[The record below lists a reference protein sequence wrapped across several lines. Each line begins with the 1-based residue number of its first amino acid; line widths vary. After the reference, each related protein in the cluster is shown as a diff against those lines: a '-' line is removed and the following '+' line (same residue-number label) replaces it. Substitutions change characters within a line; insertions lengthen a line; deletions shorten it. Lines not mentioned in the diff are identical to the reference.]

1 MITLRQV
8 RTVEVMVVTAALV
21 CGIAAAAARAQSP
34 GGSSRAM
41 DAPLRGAVATI
52 DARDFLHQIEVLSSD
67 DFEGRS
73 PGTHGEAMTVGYLEG
88 QFKSLGLL
96 PGNPAGAYTQ
106 LVPMTAFTSHPQ
118 ASINVGARRIELH
131 FPEDFVAF
139 SPVRQS
145 RVNISASDLVFVG
158 YGVIAPEYGWDDYK
172 GMDVH
177 GKTLV
182 MLINDPPVPDPND
195 PSKLDEKMFGGKAMT
210 YYGRWTYKYEI
221 ASSLGA
227 AAAIIVHE
235 TGPAAYPYSVVV
247 NSWGHE
253 NFTLKGEAA
262 SGSYPTV
269 AAWITAER
277 AEQLFAACGLDFQ
290 TMKKAAVSRRFRPVP
305 LPAHIDFD
313 VANGWRDIESHNV
326 VGRVE
331 GSDPQLK
338 RQYVIY
344 SAHWDHF
351 GWDPKLPGD
360 KHDQIF
366 HGARDNGSGV
376 AALLELARAY
386 RALPRPPKR
395 SILFIATTGEE
406 RGLLGARYYAHH
418 PFYSLRNTVADINM
432 DVMATWGKTRDVEL
446 ISAGKSDIDRT
457 VRTQARA
464 LGMTVEPDLHPERGT
479 VYRADQLEFARVG
492 VPVVYLHEGLDVI
505 GRPPG
510 FGEQQEEEYIA
521 HHYHQVTDTVDS
533 RWDLSGSVQQIDL
546 LFRIG
551 FALAQTAAYP
561 QWNSDAEFRAA
572 RAKSLSAP

>member
-1 MITLRQV
+1 MISLQQLRRV
-8 RTVEVMVVTAALV
+8 LFPLLSAALICV
-21 CGIAAAAARAQSP
+21 IAGTAARAQS
-34 GGSSRAM
+34 
-41 DAPLRGAVATI
+41 I
-52 DARDFLHQIEVLSSD
+52 DAGDFLHQIEVLSSD

-73 PGTHGEAMTVGYLEG
+73 PGTHGEALTVSYLEG
-88 QFKSLGLL
+88 QFEAIGLL
-96 PGNPAGAYTQ
+96 PGNPDGTYTQ
-106 LVPMTAFTSHPQ
+106 LVPMTAFTAHPQ
-118 ASINVGARRIELH
+118 ATISVGARRIALQ

-139 SPVRQS
+139 SPVREP
-145 RVNISASDLVFVG
+145 RVSIPASDLVFVG

-172 GMDVH
+172 GLDVH

-182 MLINDPPVPDPND
+182 MLINDPPVPDPQD
-195 PSKLDEKMFGGKAMT
+195 PSKLDERMFGGKAMT

-221 ASSLGA
+221 AAKLGA

-253 NFTLKGEAA
+253 NFILTGEPA
-262 SGSYPTV
+262 SESYPPV

-277 AEQLFAACGLDFQ
+277 AKQLFAASGLDFQ
-290 TMKKAAVSRRFRPVP
+290 ALKKAAVSRDFHPVR
-305 LPAHIDFD
+305 LPARIDFEI
-313 VANGWRDIESHNV
+313 ANSWRDIQSHNV
-326 VGRVE
+326 VGRVA
-331 GSDPQLK
+331 GSDPRLK
-338 RQYVIY
+338 SEYLIY

-360 KHDQIF
+360 KHAQIF

-376 AALLELARAY
+376 AALLELARAFK
-386 RALPRPPKR
+386 ALPHPPKR

-418 PFYSLRNTVADINM
+418 PFYPLRDTVADINM
-432 DVMATWGKTRDVEL
+432 DVMATWGRTRDVEL

-457 VRTQARA
+457 VRAQARA

-505 GRPPG
+505 GKPPG
-510 FGEQQEEEYIA
+510 FGEQQEEDYIA
-521 HHYHQVTDTVDS
+521 HHYHQVTDTVDP

-546 LFRIG
+546 LFGIG
-551 FALAQTAAYP
+551 QALAQTAVYP
-561 QWNSDAEFRAA
+561 QWNADAEFRAVRLKTMQTPA
-572 RAKSLSAP
+572 Q

>member
-1 MITLRQV
+1 MSSLRQI
-8 RTVEVMVVTAALV
+8 RRVESLIRAAALV
-21 CGIAAAAARAQSP
+21 LGMCAAAARAQSP
-34 GGSSRAM
+34 DASRQAT
-41 DAPLRGAVATI
+41 DAAARRAVAAI

-73 PGTHGEAMTVGYLEG
+73 PGTHGEALTVSYLAG

-96 PGNPAGAYTQ
+96 PGNPSGTYTQ
-106 LVPMTAFTSHPQ
+106 QVPMTAFTGHPHANISVAAHQ
-118 ASINVGARRIELH
+118 IELH
-131 FPEDFVAF
+131 FPDDFVAF
-139 SPVRQS
+139 SPVRQA
-145 RVNISASDLVFVG
+145 RVSISASDLIFVG

-172 GMDVH
+172 GTDVR

-221 ASSLGA
+221 ASKLGA

-253 NFTLKGEAA
+253 NFTLTGEAA

-277 AEQLFAACGLDFQ
+277 ATQLFAACGLDFQ
-290 TMKKAAVSRRFRPVP
+290 AMKKAAVSSDFHPVQ

-313 VANGWRDIESHNV
+313 VENSWRDIESHNV

-338 RQYVIY
+338 GQYIIY

-376 AALLELARAY
+376 SALLELARAY
-386 RALPRPPKR
+386 KALPQPPKR
-395 SILFIATTGEE
+395 SVLFIATTGEE
-406 RGLLGARYYAHH
+406 RGLLGARYYARH
-418 PFYSLRNTVADINM
+418 PLYSLRNTVADINM
-432 DVMATWGKTRDVEL
+432 DVMGTWGKTRDVEL
-446 ISAGKSDIDRT
+446 ISAGKSDIDAT
-457 VRTQARA
+457 VRAQARV

-505 GRPPG
+505 GKPAG
-510 FGEQQEEEYIA
+510 FGEQQEDEYIA
-521 HHYHQVTDTVDS
+521 HHYHQVTDTIDP

-546 LFRIG
+546 LFQIG
-551 FALAQTAAYP
+551 YALAQTSAYP

-572 RAKSLSAP
+572 RAKTMESR

>member
-1 MITLRQV
+1 MISFQRV
-8 RTVEVMVVTAALV
+8 RRFKLLMLTALACGVAATAA
-21 CGIAAAAARAQSP
+21 REHSP
-34 GGSSRAM
+34 GASGTNATVRE
-41 DAPLRGAVATI
+41 AVAAI

-67 DFEGRS
+67 NFEGRS
-73 PGTHGEAMTVGYLEG
+73 PGTHGEALTVSYLEG

-96 PGNPAGAYTQ
+96 PGNPDGTYTQ
-106 LVPMTAFTSHPQ
+106 RVPMTAFTSHPQ
-118 ASINVGARRIELH
+118 ATISAGARRIELR
-131 FPEDFVAF
+131 FPADFVAF

-145 RVNISASDLVFVG
+145 RVSIPASDLLFVG
-158 YGVIAPEYGWDDYK
+158 YGAIAPEYGWDDYK
-172 GMDVH
+172 GVDVR

-182 MLINDPPVPDPND
+182 MLINDPPVPDPHD
-195 PSKLDEKMFGGKAMT
+195 PTKLDEKMFGGKAMT

-221 ASSLGA
+221 AARLGA

-247 NSWGHE
+247 NSFGHE

-262 SGSYPTV
+262 SASYPTV

-277 AEQLFAACGLDFQ
+277 ATQLFAACGLDFQ
-290 TMKKAAVSRRFRPVP
+290 AMKKAAVSPHFHPVP
-305 LPAHIDFD
+305 LSAHIDFE
-313 VANGWRDIESHNV
+313 VANSWRDIESHNV

-338 RQYVIY
+338 GQYVIY
-344 SAHWDHF
+344 TAHWDHF
-351 GWDPKLPGD
+351 GWDPKLPGG
-360 KHDQIF
+360 KHDQIY

-386 RALPRPPKR
+386 KALSRPPKR
-395 SILFIATTGEE
+395 SILLIATTGEE
-406 RGLLGARYYAHH
+406 RGLLGAGYYARH
-418 PFYSLRNTVADINM
+418 PLYPLRNTVADINM
-432 DVMATWGKTRDVEL
+432 DVVATWGKTRDVEL
-446 ISAGKSDIDRT
+446 ISAGKSDIDAT
-457 VRTQARA
+457 VGAQARV

-505 GRPPG
+505 GKPPG
-510 FGEQQEEEYIA
+510 FGEQTEEEYIA
-521 HHYHQVTDTVDS
+521 HHYHQVTDTIDP

-551 FALAQTAAYP
+551 YALAQTPAYP
-561 QWNSDAEFRAA
+561 QWNPDAEFRAA
-572 RAKSLSAP
+572 RAKTIGAQ